1 MRIHW
6 KRYSSP
12 TPARGF
18 SLVEVLVGSVIFIV
32 VSLAVY
38 QTYSK
43 LFDLVSSSRY
53 SYNATALANEQ
64 FEIARNLPYASVGTQ
79 GGIPAGVIPPSQ
91 VLVRSGV
98 SYTVTTTV
106 RNVDDG
112 YDGTIGGV
120 PNDLSPADYKLMEVT
135 ITCDTCRNFNPP
147 TLTARVSPKNLE
159 TASTNG
165 ALFVKVFNASGQ
177 PFAGANVHVVNT
189 SVNPA
194 VDITDTTG
202 TNGMLQLVDVPPAGT
217 SYEITVSKNGY
228 SSDRT
233 YDSADMGGATPVN
246 SHATVALQTLTQAS
260 FFIDQTG
267 ILNIMTRRLTCAPV
281 GSVPFRL
288 ASSKLIGTSPDISK
302 RVTIDTT
309 DAQGNRGYNDVEW
322 DNAYQA
328 STTDPN
334 YDLVGSIPLQPFS
347 FAPGATQDVTLVVE
361 PVNAVGLLI
370 TITDDAAQP
379 LSDASVVVGNGLS
392 TTTYTT
398 GVGERSQTDWS
409 GGDGVATSTDNSNTF
424 FASDGNIDTNSPAGV
439 LKLAQVLGNY
449 QANGS
454 LESSSF
460 DTGSTN
466 TYRTISWLPVSQPPG
481 AGADS
486 VRLQI
491 ASNNDGGV
499 WDYKGP
505 DGTAATYYT
514 TPGET
519 IHPIHNGNQY
529 LRYKVFLST
538 TDPAQTP
545 SVSDVSFSFTS
556 ACTPPGQVFAGG
568 LSLGTHYIEVTK
580 TGYQD
585 TLQTLDLEQSW
596 QSVSLAISPL

>member
-1 MRIHW
+1 MRKHW
-6 KRYSSP
+6 PRILAH
-12 TPARGF
+12 TPDRGF

-38 QTYSK
+38 QSYSK

-79 GGIPAGVIPPSQ
+79 GGIPAGVIPPVQ
-91 VLVRSGV
+91 VLVRNGV
-98 SYTVTTTV
+98 SYTVNTAV
-106 RNVDDG
+106 RNVDDI

-120 PNDLSPADYKLMEVT
+120 PNDLSPADYKLLEVT
-135 ITCDTCRNFNPP
+135 ITCDTCRNYKTP

-165 ALFVKVFNASGQ
+165 ALFVKAFNASGQ
-177 PFAGANVHVVNT
+177 PLAGATVHVVNT
-189 SVNPA
+189 AVNPA
-194 VDITDTTG
+194 IDITDTTG

-228 SSDRT
+228 STDRT
-233 YDSADMGGATPVN
+233 YDSADLGGATPVS
-246 SHATVALQTLTQAS
+246 SHATVALQTLTQSS

-267 ILNIMTRRLTCAPV
+267 ILNIMTRRLTCASV
-281 GSVPFRL
+281 GSIPFRL
-288 ASSKLIGTSPDISK
+288 AGSKLIGTTPDVSK
-302 RVTIDTT
+302 RLTIDTT
-309 DAQGNRGYNDVEW
+309 DAQGNRGYNDIEW

-334 YDLVGSIPLQPFS
+334 YDLVGTIPLQPFS
-347 FAPGATQDVTLVVE
+347 FAPGATQDLTLVVE
-361 PVNAVGLLI
+361 PVNAVGLLV
-370 TITDDAAQP
+370 TITDDALQP
-379 LSDASVVVGNGLS
+379 LSDASVAVGNGLA

-398 GVGERSQTDWS
+398 GVGNRSQTDWS
-409 GGDGVATSTDNSNTF
+409 GGDGVATSTDNSNQYFT
-424 FASDGNIDTNSPAGV
+424 SDGNIETGAPGGV
-439 LKLAQVLGNY
+439 LTLQQVLGNY
-449 QANGS
+449 QPSGW

-466 TYRTISWLPVSQPPG
+466 TYRTLSWLPVSQPLG
-481 AGADS
+481 TGADS

-491 ASNNDGGV
+491 ATNNDGGT

-505 DGTAATYYT
+505 DGTAGTYYT
-514 TPGET
+514 TSGET
-519 IHPIHNGNQY
+519 INAIHNGDQY

-538 TDPAQTP
+538 TDSAQTP
-545 SVSDVSFSFTS
+545 SISDVSFSFTS

-568 LSLGTHYIEVTK
+568 LSLGTHYVEVTK
-580 TGYQD
+580 PGYQD
-585 TLQTLDLEQSW
+585 TLGIIDLENSW
-596 QSVSLAISPL
+596 QSVSLSVSPL